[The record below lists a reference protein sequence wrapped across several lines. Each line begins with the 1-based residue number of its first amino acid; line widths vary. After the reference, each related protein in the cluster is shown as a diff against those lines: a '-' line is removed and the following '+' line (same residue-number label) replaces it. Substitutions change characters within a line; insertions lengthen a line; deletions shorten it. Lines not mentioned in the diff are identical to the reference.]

1 MAKKSPDNVVPM
13 NSGIDPEL
21 AAVLAERDDAYVQTL
36 ASKHKTIPIGVV
48 TRITL
53 DQGVQFAAPRFSVVR
68 PLKAE
73 EFETYMSRR
82 EEANTRLTAEP
93 DVSQYAPPKGAT
105 AGRGQPVRRGV
116 R

>member
-1 MAKKSPDNVVPM
+1 LKAF
-13 NSGIDPEL
+13 
-21 AAVLAERDDAYVQTL
+21 DAYVKML
-36 ASKHKTIPIGVV
+36 ATKHKTIPIGVI

-53 DQGVQFAAPRFSVVR
+53 DQDVQYAAPRFSVVR

-73 EFETYMSRR
+73 EFETYMNRR

-93 DVSQYAPPKGAT
+93 DVSQYTPPKGVT

>member
-1 MAKKSPDNVVPM
+1 LKAF
-13 NSGIDPEL
+13 
-21 AAVLAERDDAYVQTL
+21 DAYVKML
-36 ASKHKTIPIGVV
+36 ATKHKTIPIGVI

-53 DQGVQFAAPRFSVVR
+53 DQDVQYAAPRFSVVR

-93 DVSQYAPPKGAT
+93 DVSQYTPPKGVT